1 VKQKKVPM
9 KIKFLLFNSLF
20 LLISS
25 EAYSQVVY
33 DLNGCIKT
41 GLENNFSLL
50 IVKNSETIA
59 QNNFTLGNAGFL
71 PSLDVTSRHSGSIN
85 DITRNQTDG
94 SQTQSD
100 GEHNTTTSAG
110 LAMDLTIFNGFNVQ
124 TTYKKLNEL
133 KHIGELN
140 TQLAIENL
148 VADII
153 SGYYNYI
160 EQMML
165 LKNLQYAVVLS
176 KERLRIDEDRYLLGS
191 SSKLQVLQSRVYL
204 NADSSRLSRQFEV
217 VRAAQVRLNELLA
230 LKDLSQRFTT
240 TDTSINVN
248 PELLFEKLLEE
259 TLAKNTSLLIASK
272 NRTISEYDYKLIVS
286 RSYPYL
292 TASSGYNYSINTYS
306 ASSTRNQFTNGL
318 SYGLTL
324 GVNIFDGLNQRRNIR
339 NSSIDVKNKEL
350 KYLEIEQGVRADLI
364 TLYSAYSNYLRLITL
379 ENQNL
384 QTATENL
391 EIAMERYKLGSLS
404 GIDLREVQKSLLDAR
419 ESLLSVEYQ
428 AKLAE
433 ISLLLISGR
442 IMDYYL

>member
-1 VKQKKVPM
+1 
-9 KIKFLLFNSLF
+9 
-20 LLISS
+20 
-25 EAYSQVVY
+25 
-33 DLNGCIKT
+33 
-41 GLENNFSLL
+41 
-50 IVKNSETIA
+50 
-59 QNNFTLGNAGFL
+59 
-71 PSLDVTSRHSGSIN
+71 
-85 DITRNQTDG
+85 
-94 SQTQSD
+94 
-100 GEHNTTTSAG
+100 
-110 LAMDLTIFNGFNVQ
+110 
-124 TTYKKLNEL
+124 
-133 KHIGELN
+133 
-140 TQLAIENL
+140 
-148 VADII
+148 
-153 SGYYNYI
+153 
-160 EQMML
+160 
-165 LKNLQYAVVLS
+165 
-176 KERLRIDEDRYLLGS
+176 
-191 SSKLQVLQSRVYL
+191 
-204 NADSSRLSRQFEV
+204 
-217 VRAAQVRLNELLA
+217 LA
-230 LKDLSQRFTT
+230 LKDLSQKFTT

-259 TLAKNTSLLIASK
+259 TLAKNTSLMIAAK

-306 ASSTRNQFTNGL
+306 ASSTKNQFTNGL

-442 IMDYYL
+442 IMDYYI

>member
-1 VKQKKVPM
+1 M
-9 KIKFLLFNSLF
+9 KIKFLLINLLF
-20 LLISS
+20 LLVSS

-41 GLENNFSLL
+41 GLEKNFSLL
-50 IVKNSETIA
+50 IVRNSETIA
-59 QNNFTLGNAGFL
+59 KNNFTLGNAGFL
-71 PSLDVTSRHSGSIN
+71 PSLDVNGRHSSSIN

-94 SQTQSD
+94 TQTQSN
-100 GEHNTTTSAG
+100 GERNTTTSAG

-133 KHIGELN
+133 KNIGELN

-230 LKDLSQRFTT
+230 LEDLSQKFTT
-240 TDTSINVN
+240 TDTSIRVN
-248 PELLFEKLLEE
+248 PDLLFEKILEE
-259 TLAKNTSLLIASK
+259 TLSKNTSLLIASK
-272 NRTISEYDYKLIVS
+272 NKTISEYDYKLIVS

-292 TASSGYNYSINTYS
+292 SASSGYNYSINTFS
-306 ASSTRNQFTNGL
+306 ASTTKNQLTNGL

-350 KYLEIEQGVRADLI
+350 IYLEIEQGVRADLI

-391 EIAMERYKLGSLS
+391 DIAMERYKLGSLS

-442 IMDYYL
+442 IMEYYQ

>member
-1 VKQKKVPM
+1 M
-9 KIKFLLFNSLF
+9 KIKFLLLN
-20 LLISS
+20 LLIILVSS
-25 EAYSQVVY
+25 EVSSQAVY
-33 DLNGCIKT
+33 DLNGCIRT
-41 GLENNFSLL
+41 GLEKNFSLL
-50 IVKNSETIA
+50 IVKNSEIISK
-59 QNNFTLGNAGFL
+59 NNFTLGNAGFL
-71 PSLDVTSRHSGSIN
+71 PSLNVNGRHSGTVN
-85 DITRNQTDG
+85 DVTRNMTDG
-94 SQTQSD
+94 SQTLSE

-133 KHIGELN
+133 KNIGELN

-160 EQMML
+160 EQTML
-165 LKNLQYAVVLS
+165 LKNLEYAVVLS

-217 VRAAQVRLNELLA
+217 ARAAQIRLNELLA
-230 LKDLSQRFTT
+230 LEDLSQRFTT
-240 TDTSINVN
+240 ADTSINVN

-259 TLAKNTSLLIASK
+259 TQTKNTSLLIAAK
-272 NRTISEYDYKLIVS
+272 NRTISEYEYKLIVS

-292 TASSGYNYSINTYS
+292 NASSGYNYSINTFPPGI
-306 ASSTRNQFTNGL
+306 TKNQLTNGL

-324 GVNIFDGLNQRRNIR
+324 GVSIFDGFNQRRNIR

-364 TLYSAYSNYLRLITL
+364 TIYSAYSNYLRLITL

-391 EIAMERYKLGSLS
+391 DIAMERYKLGSLS

-442 IMDYYL
+442 IMEYYQ